1 QLNIIL
7 SENIELCLFVK
18 FSDLGI
24 GEVSGTHPPA
34 SSRLCFQ
41 VTKRRRTEERGLG
54 QQDYTRRIISSPY
67 MNVLNIPATSIN
79 VLNTPVNFRRLPGDV
94 EQVSGDRLTEVRR
107 HAVKEMEESPS
118 STVWGGKITG
128 IKFGLA
134 TCQEI
139 CTSSNSD
146 FPISHASQ
154 LSNPFLGLPLE
165 SGKCESCGAA
175 EPGTCEGHFG
185 YIELPIPVYHP
196 SHVSELK
203 RLLSLVCF
211 KCLKLRSGKFQ
222 VKNIGIL
229 ERALTSCSLL
239 LWVEMVLRVEFRSS
253 KEAAQIS
260 IHEAKTD
267 DGACYLE
274 LKLPSKSRY
283 RDGCWNFLERYGYR
297 YGDNYCRPLLASEV
311 MIILKKL
318 PSETKKKLAGK
329 GYFPQDGYILQ
340 YLPVPPNCLS
350 VPDVSDGITVM
361 SSDLSITM
369 LKKIL
374 KQVEIIKSSR
384 SGTPNFESHEVE
396 ANDLQAA
403 VAQYLQVRGTAKSN
417 LWQLN
422 CANVHEQLLF
432 SLSFRAYFF
441 YKASRD
447 MDTRFG
453 INKEQNDST
462 TKAWLEKMKTL
473 FIRKGC
479 GFSSRSVITG
489 DAYKG
494 VNEIGLPFEIAQRI
508 TFEERVTQ
516 YNMQYLQK
524 LVDEKLCLTYRDGL
538 STYSLREGS
547 KGHTFLRPGQV
558 VHRRIM
564 DGDIVFI
571 NRPPTTHKHSL
582 QALSVYVHDDHTV
595 KINPL
600 ICGPLSAD
608 FDGDC
613 VHIFYPQSL
622 AAKSEVLELFSV
634 EKQLLSSHSGN
645 LNLQLATDSLLSL
658 KILFKDYFLDRAAA
672 QQLAMFVSNSL
683 PQPAL
688 LKTYTSGPHWTALQ
702 ILQTALPR
710 CFDCSGERHLVC
722 KSEIL
727 SIDFSRDVMQ
737 SIINDIVSSICFE
750 KGPDEL
756 RLTYNELVELQL
768 ENHLRLLKVPVANF
782 ILKSVTNGSLVGEM
796 ASLFQNKHPFRAKYP
811 SEEYG
816 LVTNCLF
823 HGLDPYQEMV
833 HSISAREVIV
843 RSSRG
848 LTEPGTLF
856 KNLMAILRDVVIC
869 YDDTVR
875 NVCSNSVIQFDY
887 GVKPGSKSAF
897 AAGEPVGVLAA
908 TAMSNPAYKAVL
920 DSSPSSNNSWEMMKE
935 ILLCAV
941 NFKNVLSD
949 RRVILYLNDC
959 DCGRKYCREN
969 AAYLVKNQLKKVSL
983 KDIAVEFLIEF
994 NGQQTMHGSSEF
1006 DANLLG
1012 HVHLNKELFQDLNIS
1027 MQEVCEKCQETID
1040 RVRKKKKKVGYLL
1053 KRMKLSARILTI
1065 DNLVRCGHILVN
1077 WCSERGVGG
1086 SLEMG
1091 WGLGSEASLQ
1101 GLGFGSFVPN
1111 VVAMVAA
1118 ESACFPESCSF
1129 YILFKVVVVL
1139 RMEVVV
1145 VALSRSEMAIDREGK
1160 VISSGG
1166 FGELN
1171 VEVLTLLRDWV
1182 VVWWNF
1188 ALVMVAMNG
1197 GAWHC
1202 GNRNRGDGGDP
1213 RVCMANIIWI
1223 SPDTTTW
1230 IRNPSKSQ
1238 KGELALEVVL
1248 EKEAVK
1254 QSGDAWRTVLDS
1266 CLPVIHLIDT
1276 NRSIPHAIKQVQELL
1291 GISCAFEQAVQRLS
1305 TSVSMVAKGVLKEH
1319 LILLASS
1326 MTCAGNLIGF
1336 NSGGIKALSRSLNVQ
1351 IPFTEA
1357 TLFTPRKCFERAAE
1371 KCHVDSLSSIVASC
1385 SWGKQ
1390 VAVGTGSRF
1399 DVLWDT
1405 REVGMNQQDGIDVY
1419 NFLHLVRSSS
1429 KEAETNSA
1437 CLGAEIDYIELDSE
1451 MVDWDLSPEHS
1462 SGKPV
1467 FEDSS
1472 DFPDDLDNNQVVDG
1486 GWPSESKWE
1495 KVSSENTKSSGK
1507 EWDVGKRDNWG
1518 PGPTMSKPTG
1528 WSNWGA
1534 ETVQS
1539 EDVEQVT
1546 QSKTSVAWGSSSTE
1560 ESKGHENESPANIWS
1575 SNKNNE
1581 SNGSKGWAVE
1591 KKQNLGEDTMS
1602 KANGWGSSRGGWG
1615 GNAVQT
1621 NDVPSST
1628 AQKTETQSKASLTWG
1643 SSNSD
1648 ALGQEFQSPSGR
1660 KKESPFNS
1668 WKSSQIDDSGKGWGV
1683 DRETS
1688 SKSSGWSTWG
1698 TNKVEIDE
1706 VPKIKAQETEWA
1718 APSKTSLDWGSPSG
1732 KQKESPFNSWK
1743 SSQNDDRHDVKEWG
1757 VEKKQNLGAE
1767 KTISK
1772 ASGWSSQN
1780 DDCSSGKE
1788 WVLDKKQNLGAEK
1801 EASGWSGW
1809 GANTAQTED
1818 KLSTRPQEAE
1828 QLSQSKTS
1836 VAWGSGDEGPGTV
1849 ELQSQTGQQKESAG
1863 NVWSPSQ
1870 NGTNEQSNQSTSIN
1884 GWDSANSGGTNA
1896 SEKVQWG
1903 QARRFP
1909 AKREQNTGE
1918 WRNKASANF
1927 TATRQRL
1934 DMFTSEEQD
1943 ILLDVEPIMQSIR
1956 RIMHQTGY
1964 NDGDPLSAED
1974 QSYVLDNVFGHHP
1987 DKAAKMGAGIDYV
2000 MVCKHSSFQ
2009 ESRCFYIVSTDG
2021 NKVDFSYRKC
2031 LENFIKGKYP
2041 DKAEAFNG
2049 KYFKKPQPR
2058 PASGSGPGWK
2068 RERSVAPEEASGS
2081 ENRHRERSVAPEE
2094 ASGSEN
2100 RDVERSVA
2108 AEAAG
2113 SENKQ

>member
-1 QLNIIL
+1 
-7 SENIELCLFVK
+7 
-18 FSDLGI
+18 
-24 GEVSGTHPPA
+24 
-34 SSRLCFQ
+34 
-41 VTKRRRTEERGLG
+41 
-54 QQDYTRRIISSPY
+54 
-67 MNVLNIPATSIN
+67 
-79 VLNTPVNFRRLPGDV
+79 
-94 EQVSGDRLTEVRR
+94 
-107 HAVKEMEESPS
+107 MEESPS

-222 VKNIGIL
+222 VKSIGIL
-229 ERALTSCSLL
+229 ERALTSCC
-239 LWVEMVLRVEFRSS
+239 E
-253 KEAAQIS
+253 EAAQIS

-283 RDGCWNFLERYGYR
+283 QDGCWNFLERYGYR

-403 VAQYLQVRGTAKSN
+403 VAQYLQVRGTAK
-417 LWQLN
+417 
-422 CANVHEQLLF
+422 
-432 SLSFRAYFF
+432 
-441 YKASRD
+441 ASRD

-453 INKEQNDST
+453 INKEQNNST

-658 KILFKDYFLDRAAA
+658 KILFKNYFLDRAAA

-750 KGPDEL
+750 KGPDEVLKFFNSLQPLLMENLFSEGFSVGLEDFSISRVVLENIQNGIQDISPLLYQL

-782 ILKSVTNGSLVGEM
+782 ILKSSQMGNVIDSKSESAISKVVQQIGFLGLQLSDRGKFYSRSLVGEM

-969 AAYLVKNQLKKVSL
+969 TAYLVKNQLKKVSL

-1040 RVRKKKKKVGYLL
+1040 RVRKKKKKVGYLF
-1053 KRMKLSARILTI
+1053 KRMKLSA
-1065 DNLVRCGHILVN
+1065 
-1077 WCSERGVGG
+1077 SEG
-1086 SLEMG
+1086 
-1091 WGLGSEASLQ
+1091 
-1101 GLGFGSFVPN
+1101 
-1111 VVAMVAA
+1111 
-1118 ESACFPESCSF
+1118 CSF
-1129 YILFKVVVVL
+1129 GHVCDIDTPCLTFFCQDANDLHLERTSKILADIICPVL
-1139 RMEVVV
+1139 LET
-1145 VALSRSEMAIDREGK
+1145 IIK
-1160 VISSGG
+1160 
-1166 FGELN
+1166 
-1171 VEVLTLLRDWV
+1171 
-1182 VVWWNF
+1182 
-1188 ALVMVAMNG
+1188 
-1197 GAWHC
+1197 
-1202 GNRNRGDGGDP
+1202 GDP

-1507 EWDVGKRDNWG
+1507 EWDVGKTDNWG
-1518 PGPTMSKPTG
+1518 SGPTVSKPTG

-1539 EDVEQVT
+1539 EDVEQIT
-1546 QSKTSVAWGSSSTE
+1546 QSKTSVAGGSSSTE

-1591 KKQNLGEDTMS
+1591 KKQNLGEDTTS

-1628 AQKTETQSKASLTWG
+1628 VQKTETRSKASLTWG

-1648 ALGQEFQSPSGR
+1648 ALGKEFQSPPGK
-1660 KKESPFNS
+1660 KKELPFNS

-1688 SKSSGWSTWG
+1688 SKPSGWSTWG
-1698 TNKVEIDE
+1698 TNTVEIDE

-1732 KQKESPFNSWK
+1732 KQKESPFKSWK
-1743 SSQNDDRHDVKEWG
+1743 CSQNDDRHDVKEWG

-1818 KLSTRPQEAE
+1818 KLSTRSQEAE

-1849 ELQSQTGQQKESAG
+1849 ELQSQRGQQKESAG

-1870 NGTNEQSNQSTSIN
+1870 NGTNELSNQSTSIN
-1884 GWDSANSGGTNA
+1884 GWDSANSGGSNA

-2108 AEAAG
+2108 PEEASGSENRDVERSVAPEAAG